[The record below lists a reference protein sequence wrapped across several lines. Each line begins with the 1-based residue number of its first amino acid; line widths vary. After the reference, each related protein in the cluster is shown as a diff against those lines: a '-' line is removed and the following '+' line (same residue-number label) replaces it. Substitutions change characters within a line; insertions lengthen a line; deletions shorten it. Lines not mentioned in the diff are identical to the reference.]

1 MTADQMDK
9 AAAEEEAAT
18 ASVGQRL
25 RAARE
30 AAGRTVD
37 EIAHELH
44 LDRTVI
50 IALESDDFEILG
62 AAVFI
67 KGYLRSYA
75 RLLGLPEN
83 DIADALAVSE
93 PEPEEFRTLSAR
105 TELKT
110 GANLVNFVLWVA
122 LALAALICAAYL
134 LLPDDEPL
142 VEEIDKGE
150 FVLPEVV
157 APEPEPRADE
167 LQAVPEPIAE
177 PEAEPQPVEPEP
189 VMVQLGLSFSEECWV
204 EVSDARKRLIYGLEK
219 PGTST
224 LVEGVPPFKLFLGNI
239 NAVDLRVND
248 EVYNVPG
255 RRSGRKTARFVIEA
269 EDLPGAGN

>member
-224 LVEGVPPFKLFLGNI
+224 LVEGVPPFKLYLGNI
-239 NAVDLRVND
+239 NAEDLREND